1 MKFII
6 HLNTALLYCVPTEQC
21 FLLLAIR
28 RNSLLQ
34 LLHNCSIN
42 VYFIKLL
49 LFS

>member
-6 HLNTALLYCVPTEQC
+6 HFNTASRSNQC

-28 RNSLLQ
+28 GNSLLQ
-34 LLHNCSIN
+34 LLHNRSTN